1 MLLSQGLNVKNV
13 HGARATESTSGG
25 RSTSSATTPTAT
37 SATTAG
43 RARIARPTPRTTTP
57 MADGNPRATVLIIM
71 GDLTWSDQR
80 VTASAHCKR
89 IASNRAVS
97 HPGGTHM
104 AEVNRRDFLAGLG
117 VGMGAAL
124 TAVPGILPAVGIA
137 HAQSTPKGNI
147 PDTPFKIGHMTF
159 FTGPAAVLGEPM
171 FKGQQLAT
179 EEINAAGGLLGKRK
193 IELLKADENAG
204 TDANVKELRR
214 LKLSEKIDFFCGIT
228 SSGNTPALGPVAE
241 ELKVLT
247 MFVDG
252 CTDFLFDKAV
262 PNPHYVFRTTNIQ
275 SADGVTTAL
284 AIVQTWPKSKRI
296 AHIHPDYS
304 YGRNAFDHVKIVMKK
319 MMPAAEIVSEG
330 WPKLGTTDF
339 SSHITKALASK
350 PDLIVSSVWGGDYV
364 ALYKQALRY
373 GMFQK
378 AKFATTLALGVAPHA
393 LGKDHPEGVI
403 AGVHSNY
410 HFTYPA
416 GDKWPYNK
424 TFVERYHKR
433 FNEYPNFQ
441 AEGAYT
447 TTFMLKAAIEKANR
461 LVCGWSEDDAI
472 IAMLEGMMI
481 AGPAG
486 YVYIR
491 PDNHQG
497 YKDAVTGFSK
507 NVAEYPFPILDPDRI
522 ITIPI
527 RNITAPPG
535 WPKGEPTSTYT
546 WIDKTWP
553 KVAMAAAE
561 PAKSST
567 PRPVT
572 PAPAKK

>member
-1 MLLSQGLNVKNV
+1 M
-13 HGARATESTSGG
+13 
-25 RSTSSATTPTAT
+25 
-37 SATTAG
+37 
-43 RARIARPTPRTTTP
+43 
-57 MADGNPRATVLIIM
+57 M
-71 GDLTWSDQR
+71 
-80 VTASAHCKR
+80 
-89 IASNRAVS
+89 
-97 HPGGTHM
+97 
-104 AEVNRRDFLAGLG
+104 EVNRRAFLSGLG
-117 VGMGAAL
+117 VTAGASLAATMGS
-124 TAVPGILPAVGIA
+124 LPLVGV
-137 HAQSTPKGNI
+137 AQAQTKPKGNI
-147 PDTPFKIGHMTF
+147 PDTAFKIGHMTF
-159 FTGPAAVLGEPM
+159 FTGAAAVLGEPM
-171 FKGQQLAT
+171 FKGQQLAA
-179 EEINAAGGLLGKRK
+179 EEINATGGLLGKRK
-193 IELLKADENAG
+193 IEVLKADENAG

-247 MFVDG
+247 IFVDG

-262 PNPHYVFRTTNIQ
+262 PNPHYTFRVTNIQ

-284 AIVQTWPKSKRI
+284 AIVQTWPKSRRI

-319 MMPAAEIVSEG
+319 LMPQAEVVSEG

-339 SSHITKALASK
+339 SSHITKAIQSK

-364 ALYKQALRY
+364 AMYKQALRY
-373 GMFQK
+373 GMFTK

-393 LGKDHPEGVI
+393 LGKDHPEGII

-424 TFVERYHKR
+424 TFVEKYHQR
-433 FNEYPNFQ
+433 WNEYPNFQ

-447 TTFMLKAAIEKANR
+447 TTYLLKQAIEKANQ
-461 LVCGWSEDDAI
+461 LEGGWPSDDAI
-472 IAMLEGMMI
+472 IAMLEGSML

-497 YKDAVTGFSK
+497 YKDAIIGFSK
-507 NVAEYPFPILDPDRI
+507 NVAQYPFPILDPDRI
-522 ITIPI
+522 IVIPI
-527 RNITAPPG
+527 RSITAPPG
-535 WPKGEPTSTYT
+535 WPKGEPTSAYT

-553 KVAMAAAE
+553 QLKA
-561 PAKSST
+561 
-567 PRPVT
+567 
-572 PAPAKK
+572 

>member
-1 MLLSQGLNVKNV
+1 MAGEVDRRSFLSSLG
-13 HGARATESTSGG
+13 
-25 RSTSSATTPTAT
+25 
-37 SATTAG
+37 
-43 RARIARPTPRTTTP
+43 
-57 MADGNPRATVLIIM
+57 
-71 GDLTWSDQR
+71 
-80 VTASAHCKR
+80 VTA
-89 IASNRAVS
+89 
-97 HPGGTHM
+97 
-104 AEVNRRDFLAGLG
+104 
-117 VGMGAAL
+117 GAAL
-124 TAVPGILPAVGIA
+124 ATAGGAIPVVGVA
-137 HAQSTPKGNI
+137 HAQDKPKGNI
-147 PDTPFKIGHMTF
+147 PDKPFKIGHMTF

-171 FKGQQLAT
+171 FKGQQLAA

-214 LKLSEKIDFFCGIT
+214 LKLSENIDFFCGIT

-262 PNPHYVFRTTNIQ
+262 PNPHYVFRLTNIQ
-275 SADGVTTAL
+275 SADGCTTAL

-304 YGRNAFDHVKIVMKK
+304 YGRNAFDHLKIVMAKL
-319 MMPAAEIVSEG
+319 MPQAQVVSEG

-339 SSHITKALASK
+339 SSHITKAIAAK

-373 GMFQK
+373 GMFEK

-416 GDKWPYNK
+416 GDKWPLNK
-424 TFVERYHKR
+424 TFVEKYHQR

-447 TTFMLKAAIEKANR
+447 STYMLKAAIDKANK
-461 LVCGWSEDDAI
+461 LAGGWPDDDAI
-472 IAMLEGMMI
+472 ISMLEGMMM

-497 YKDAVTGFSK
+497 YKDALIGFSK
-507 NVAEYPFPILDPDRI
+507 NVPEYPFPILDPARI

-527 RNITAPPG
+527 RSITAPPG

-553 KVAMAAAE
+553 SVKA
-561 PAKSST
+561 
-567 PRPVT
+567 
-572 PAPAKK
+572 